1 MGVGAQPKKW
11 EGTGWGVVS
20 EEEPGWTV
28 LFCAQLLRFFCPLHT
43 RWVHSKAQAPPLP
56 APRDGA
62 EEGRYYLKLCFG
74 VAVTEDT
81 GGDSE
86 FLYPASP
93 RAFAGAAGGG
103 GRRGVPRDGR
113 CPSGPRQDH
122 VRTLEHRFLVG
133 NSASLPPPGD
143 GEQRVGVEGLCGPP
157 RGHQLAESEPRRAA
171 PTDGQRGRHGSP
183 LEHRRRPMLRA
194 PAR

>member
-74 VAVTEDT
+74 VAVAEDT

-86 FLYPASP
+86 FLFPASP
-93 RAFAGAAGGG
+93 RAFAGAAGREGG
-103 GRRGVPRDGR
+103 G
-113 CPSGPRQDH
+113 
-122 VRTLEHRFLVG
+122 E
-133 NSASLPPPGD
+133 
-143 GEQRVGVEGLCGPP
+143 
-157 RGHQLAESEPRRAA
+157 
-171 PTDGQRGRHGSP
+171 GSP
-183 LEHRRRPMLRA
+183 AMAAVRPGPSRTTCG
-194 PAR
+194 RWSTVF

>member
-1 MGVGAQPKKW
+1 MRSPRRDQSSISVLFPKNDQGRLGVGVGARPKKW

-28 LFCAQLLRFFCPLHT
+28 LFRSQLLRFFCPLHT

-74 VAVTEDT
+74 VAVAEDT

-86 FLYPASP
+86 FLFPASP
-93 RAFAGAAGGG
+93 RAFAGAGGG
-103 GRRGVPRDGR
+103 GPPRWPLSVR
-113 CPSGPRQDH
+113 APLGPRADAGAPLSSRQ
-122 VRTLEHRFLVG
+122 
-133 NSASLPPPGD
+133 
-143 GEQRVGVEGLCGPP
+143 QRLF
-157 RGHQLAESEPRRAA
+157 
-171 PTDGQRGRHGSP
+171 
-183 LEHRRRPMLRA
+183 A
-194 PAR
+194 PARRWGAAGRR